1 MNGVKVKWSF
11 ECLKKK
17 MYMISLRQNI
27 VYLMG
32 LIGGCVFVSCNGSS
46 EDIKKSLEPISDS
59 LIVSSDTLDMDTVVE
74 DTVWHVFP
82 SFDTTALELDTSS
95 FASHSLDSLY
105 TSITESVALPEESD
119 SNMQIVG
126 KWMVSKKIANGQSI
140 NSTQKVFAVY
150 HQDSIFSMQAINVLG
165 KWWIEDTLLF
175 QKFELPTKIA
185 LDTSRIHVL
194 NDSVLEVSEYRG
206 SNKYVFIKVIE

>member
-1 MNGVKVKWSF
+1 MNRVKVKWSF
-11 ECLKKK
+11 ERLKKK

-46 EDIKKSLEPISDS
+46 EDIKKPLEPISDS

-126 KWMVSKKIANGQSI
+126 KWMVSKKIANDQSI